1 MNRREKE
8 RLQTEVD
15 KLTGDVEKSL
25 ALTDD
30 PANRENEATDPKPS
44 VEQVEVEQVLQI
56 PGSKHEENSSL
67 VERESSQGSKAQ

>member
-1 MNRREKE
+1 M
-8 RLQTEVD
+8 QTEVD

-44 VEQVEVEQVLQI
+44 VEQVEQVLQI
-56 PGSKHEENSSL
+56 PGSKREENSSL

>member
-44 VEQVEVEQVLQI
+44 VEQVEQVLQI
-56 PGSKHEENSSL
+56 PGSKHEEISSL